1 MFASIRKYYIIPGT
15 AEQFLRR
22 VQWGFVPIISQA
34 PGFQAYYVLQVRDD
48 EVLSVS
54 IFDSQAAAE
63 ESVRRTADWVAKNI
77 SWFMQGL
84 PEITVGHV
92 RISQLEREQP
102 AGMGEILREQLS
114 AAHNR

>member
-15 AEQFLRR
+15 AEQFLRHL
-22 VQWGFVPIISQA
+22 QWGFVPIISQVS
-34 PGFQAYYVLQVRDD
+34 GFQAYYVLQVRDD

-54 IFDSQAAAE
+54 IFDSQAAAQ

-102 AGMGEILREQLS
+102 AGMGEMLREQRSLS
-114 AAHNR
+114 LV